1 MKRRNPDTQ
10 LKALIE
16 DLAECQPAKRTLV
29 KGAFE
34 YSNVYTYSLL
44 ITLLKVLLKRLM
56 PYRAVDVFG
65 MFLGAMS
72 VKAQTN
78 LTNFYGEDV
87 GSFFD
92 EKTMAQYKRWDAQR
106 NPLK

>member
-1 MKRRNPDTQ
+1 MKRRNPDKQ

-16 DLAECQPAKRTLV
+16 DLGECQPAKRTLA
-29 KGAFE
+29 KNAFE

-44 ITLLKVLLKRLM
+44 IALLKVLLKRLM

-65 MFLGAMS
+65 VFLGSMS
-72 VKAQTN
+72 VKAQMN
-78 LTNFYGEDV
+78 LTKFFGEDI

-92 EKTMAQYKRWDAQR
+92 EATMAQYKRWDAHR